1 MKTEEGALTLNAAV
15 QRNQAPVKT
24 TMSLNYHFTYRPE
37 AAFLMKN
44 SFNTHTKKGTG
55 SGLFLDQTGKLVQI
69 IYVIK

>member
-24 TMSLNYHFTYRPE
+24 TTSLNYHFTYRPE

-44 SFNTHTKKGTG
+44 SFNTHTKKEQVPVYFWIRQE
-55 SGLFLDQTGKLVQI
+55 SLCR
-69 IYVIK
+69 